1 MIFKI
6 NNDCED
12 YQYSIIIFDLFKKDL
27 NFNLIDLKEREK
39 FIETCKNQL
48 NSINQKNLTSENE
61 KELIKLFNKLFEL
74 FKKEKI
80 DFYCLFHKL
89 IQFSQN
95 SYMGSIKDLDS
106 DDIEEEKDLTDYNQF
121 SFDFLPKKYSD
132 LLNNLSQIYTQIK
145 NKQKVNL
152 NDEKI
157 TRYKI
162 INIFKKIREKCYENI
177 IKLINETNETEKNG
191 KNIYLDNMISIFLI
205 LILSDNLDCII
216 DELVVE
222 IPIASIDK
230 NNKLSD
236 NINII
241 NEWKEIIEYDVDK
254 NIKNIYEEIF
264 LFNQIKKYLEFFE
277 KKTTSYNLYRQSVR
291 DKN

>member
-1 MIFKI
+1 
-6 NNDCED
+6 
-12 YQYSIIIFDLFKKDL
+12 
-27 NFNLIDLKEREK
+27 
-39 FIETCKNQL
+39 
-48 NSINQKNLTSENE
+48 
-61 KELIKLFNKLFEL
+61 
-74 FKKEKI
+74 
-80 DFYCLFHKL
+80 
-89 IQFSQN
+89 
-95 SYMGSIKDLDS
+95 
-106 DDIEEEKDLTDYNQF
+106 
-121 SFDFLPKKYSD
+121 
-132 LLNNLSQIYTQIK
+132 
-145 NKQKVNL
+145 
-152 NDEKI
+152 
-157 TRYKI
+157 
-162 INIFKKIREKCYENI
+162 
-177 IKLINETNETEKNG
+177 
-191 KNIYLDNMISIFLI
+191 MISIFLI

-277 KKTTSYNLYRQSVR
+277 KKTTSYNLYRQNVR